1 MPIKSHDG
9 EVPWKKTMTEKVISS
24 LIYQPITQPAFVSV
38 QVIGVAQ
45 IINKKS
51 GQHQFTE
58 KDEEVSTLAQRLV
71 RYQPAGFQNGGE
83 IVENPLRRF
92 CFSSSYRGGFHHGKS
107 LLRLLDSF
115 RRSFSWRAECG
126 PFKVTD
132 RKCWGSALSSV
143 AAGLTPVLKRNSW
156 ELRCEA
162 SCKFS
167 LPSLRANRRLGYRK
181 RY

>member
-1 MPIKSHDG
+1 
-9 EVPWKKTMTEKVISS
+9 MTEKVISS

-58 KDEEVSTLAQRLV
+58 KDEEVSTLAQHLV

-115 RRSFSWRAECG
+115 RRSFS
-126 PFKVTD
+126 
-132 RKCWGSALSSV
+132 
-143 AAGLTPVLKRNSW
+143 
-156 ELRCEA
+156 
-162 SCKFS
+162 
-167 LPSLRANRRLGYRK
+167 
-181 RY
+181 